1 MIPRE
6 GREKRMITLEEA
18 GKIAAKRL
26 KDIGGCTEYTTAWC
40 FYNPASANSDG
51 GPDAPVVVMK
61 ETGACCGFPEFI
73 LKHGGEKLREI
84 RI

>member
-1 MIPRE
+1 
-6 GREKRMITLEEA
+6 MITLEEA

-26 KDIGGCTEYTTAWC
+26 KGISGCTEYTTAWC

-61 ETGACCGFPEFI
+61 ETGERCTFPEFV
-73 LKHGGEKLREI
+73 LKHGGGIKPVPDAIGEE
-84 RI
+84 